1 MIGVQGVGGV
11 QEPQGPKPASGR
23 AKQTEETRGPSSDDV
38 SFSSQAE
45 KAALADAII
54 QQSGQTSEVRQAK
67 IDEAR
72 RNIEE
77 GTYKVQEVV
86 QQVAARLA
94 QFVS

>member
-23 AKQTEETRGPSSDDV
+23 AKEAEETKATSSDDV
-38 SFSSQAE
+38 SFSSRAE
-45 KAALADAII
+45 KAAEADAVI
-54 QQSGQTSEVRQAK
+54 QQSGQTSEVRQAR

-72 RNIEE
+72 HNIEQ

-86 QQVAARLA
+86 QQVAARLT